1 MDAGLIFA
9 AALLGLAS
17 GAHCLGMCGGIV
29 GAFSTIK
36 VDELKRPVPRLT
48 TWTTSREWRRQLA
61 FNFGRI
67 TSYALA
73 GALAGALG
81 LYASRAVPL
90 QGALYVVANV
100 ALILV
105 GLHLAGLSNWIT
117 KFESLG
123 LPLWRRLQPLAAR
136 LSPRERP
143 YRAGLVWGWLPCGL
157 VYAALA
163 MAALAG
169 GPAQGA
175 ASMLAFGLGTLPWLL
190 LAGLAA
196 ARLRAWMGR
205 RALRVA
211 AGGTVL
217 AFGAFG
223 LAHAF

>member
-1 MDAGLIFA
+1 MDAGLLLA

-29 GAFSTIK
+29 GAFSTIRIDK
-36 VDELKRPVPRLT
+36 MKRPT
-48 TWTTSREWRRQLA
+48 AEWRRQLA
-61 FNFGRI
+61 FNLGRI
-67 TSYALA
+67 TSYGLA

-81 LYASRAVPL
+81 LYAARAVPL
-90 QGALYVVANV
+90 QGALYVAANV
-100 ALILV
+100 AMILV

-117 KFESLG
+117 KFESIG

-136 LSPRERP
+136 LSPLERP

-163 MAALAG
+163 MAALGG

-175 ASMLAFGLGTLPWLL
+175 SSMLAFGLGTLPWLL

>member
-1 MDAGLIFA
+1 MDAGLLLA

-29 GAFSTIK
+29 GAFSTIRI
-36 VDELKRPVPRLT
+36 DEMKRPT
-48 TWTTSREWRRQLA
+48 AEWRRQLA
-61 FNFGRI
+61 FNLGRI
-67 TSYALA
+67 TSYGLA
-73 GALAGALG
+73 GVLAGTLG
-81 LYASRAVPL
+81 LYASRAAGV
-90 QGALYVVANV
+90 QGALYILANV
-100 ALILV
+100 ALLLV
-105 GLHLAGLSNWIT
+105 GLHLAGLNSWIT
-117 KFESLG
+117 RFENIG

-163 MAALAG
+163 VAAVAG
-169 GPAQGA
+169 GPSQGA

-223 LAHAF
+223 LAHAFQ